1 VRFHGRVSRPER
13 IRNYQFSIKMSQ
25 LPSSFLNKW
34 LSIQVFGAIALA
46 VATQAIVT
54 LITLLCQIDNLPV
67 IYLMRLLACLVS
79 NAMQGYLQWQ
89 LLKRVIKSLDRKWM
103 YTAIAR
109 LPIDVLSWGLIHLGI
124 AKLVLDEDGTVFII
138 LAIVGAVVGGINGRI
153 IGNLQK
159 SLFKQRLY
167 WRSLWHDWD
176 REQLLAGALSGVVT
190 AVMIISAVFLFG
202 WDWMASPLSAFIC
215 SIGLASISQVM
226 YGLIVGDTI
235 QDVFKQAK
243 LIE

>member
-1 VRFHGRVSRPER
+1 
-13 IRNYQFSIKMSQ
+13 MSKH
-25 LPSSFLNKW
+25 LPSSFLNQW
-34 LSIQVFGAIALA
+34 LSIQVFGSIALA

-54 LITLLCQIDNLPV
+54 LLTLLFHVDNIAA
-67 IYLMRLLACLVS
+67 IYLLRLLGCLVS
-79 NAMQGYLQWQ
+79 SAIQGYLQWQ
-89 LLKRVIKSLDRKWM
+89 ILKQIIKSLDRQWI
-103 YTAIAR
+103 YTAIVR
-109 LPIDVLSWGLIHLGI
+109 LPIDILSWGLIHLGI
-124 AKLVLDEDGTVFII
+124 SKLVLDEDGTVFVI

-153 IGNLQK
+153 VGNLQK

-190 AVMIISAVFLFG
+190 AVIIISAVFLFG
-202 WDWMASPLSAFIC
+202 WNWIASPLSAFIC

>member
-1 VRFHGRVSRPER
+1 
-13 IRNYQFSIKMSQ
+13 MSKQ
-25 LPSSFLNKW
+25 LQSSFLNQW
-34 LSIQVFGAIALA
+34 LSIQVFGSIALA

-54 LITLLCQIDNLPV
+54 LIILLWHIDNLAA
-67 IYLMRLLACLVS
+67 IYLMRLLGCVVS
-79 NAMQGYLQWQ
+79 SGIQGYLQWQ
-89 LLKRVIKSLDRKWM
+89 ILKQVIKSLDRQWIF
-103 YTAIAR
+103 TAMAR
-109 LPIDVLSWGLIHLGI
+109 LPIDILSWGLIHLGI
-124 AKLVLDEDGTVFII
+124 GKLVLDEDGTVLII

-153 IGNLQK
+153 IGSWQK
-159 SLFKQRLY
+159 SLFKERLY

-176 REQLLAGALSGVVT
+176 REQILAGALGGVVT
-190 AVMIISAVFLFG
+190 SVMIISAVFLFG
-202 WDWMASPLSAFIC
+202 WDWVASPLSAFIC